1 MKPRGA
7 TASAQETV
15 LIVTKTYPLPSTKYQ
30 ETTCVAAVSA
40 GGELRRLYPVPF
52 RLLNNTQ
59 QFARWQWIT
68 ADLYPPTSDPRPE
81 SRRIETNSME
91 LGAKVGTQ
99 NGWQERLH
107 VIEPHILPTFAAL
120 EGRRQTSGE
129 TLGFLRP
136 ARLLGLDIT
145 PLPPAKRNWTP
156 EEQEKL
162 TQDFGQS
169 DLFETGPK
177 RPRPLL
183 EKIPYQFH
191 YRYEIGTGEGV
202 EQSRHPVT
210 DWEVSALYRTCRAK
224 YAEDWEVP
232 FRAKLETEFARK
244 DLILMMG
251 TMKYPPS
258 QWLIIGLVY
267 PPRRVEKA
275 AMVTQPL
282 LEL

>member
-1 MKPRGA
+1 M
-7 TASAQETV
+7 

-40 GGELRRLYPVPF
+40 GGELRRVYPVPF

-68 ADLYPPTSDPRPE
+68 ANLYPPTSDLRPE

-91 LGAKVGTQ
+91 LGARVGTQ
-99 NGWQERLH
+99 NGWRERLQ
-107 VIEPHILPTFAAL
+107 VIEPHILPTFSAL
-120 EGRRQTSGE
+120 EARRQVSGE

-136 ARLLGLDIT
+136 THLLGLDIT
-145 PLPPAKRNWTP
+145 RLPPSEREWTS
-156 EEQEKL
+156 EERDNL

-183 EKIPYQFH
+183 EKIPYKFH
-191 YRYEIGTGEGV
+191 YRYEIETSEGI
-202 EQSRHPVT
+202 EESRHPIT
-210 DWEVSALYRTCRAK
+210 DWEVGAPYRTCRAK
-224 YAEDWEVP
+224 YGEKWEVP
-232 FRAKLETEFARK
+232 FRAKLETEFAGK
-244 DLILMMG
+244 NMILMMG
-251 TMKYPPS
+251 TMKYPPG

-267 PPRRVEKA
+267 PPRRLEKVVT
-275 AMVTQPL
+275 VTQPL